1 MQLQKG
7 AKGLRTTT
15 TGLVSAHGEAGIRS
29 CPGVHFY
36 CIDLHVRNVKVTA
49 SVYVRYVR
57 ALLKKCLYIFRLQG
71 FAETLNIHG

>member
-1 MQLQKG
+1 MQL
-7 AKGLRTTT
+7 GLRTTT
-15 TGLVSAHGEAGIRS
+15 TTTIGLVSAHGEAGIRS